1 MSERVLVIKLS
12 ALGDFVQATGPMK
25 AIRAAH
31 PDAHITL
38 LTTKPYAAMAEA
50 TGWFDAVWSD
60 GRPDWTDLS
69 AVWRLLSRLRGGRF
83 DRVYDLQ
90 TQKRSIR
97 YFQLLWPHRPLWSGN
112 APGAAF
118 LYAGPERDR
127 LHVQDSHR
135 NQLAIAGIETVG
147 PPDVSWLTGDAAKFD
162 LPRPYALL
170 APGGAPHRPAKR
182 WPADRFGALAA
193 SLLGQ
198 GVTPA
203 VLGHGAEEQALADVI
218 LAAAPGAVSLVGR
231 TALGDIAD
239 LARGAAL
246 AVGNDTG
253 PMHVVVAAGCPSVVL
268 FSRDSDPALSAPR
281 PIRDDQPVTIL
292 REMDLGDLAVEPVLE
307 AVEAVRGDFT
317 PQAEELSRPSR
328 RPPEGR

>member
-1 MSERVLVIKLS
+1 MSERILVIKLS

-25 AIRAAH
+25 AIRKAH

-38 LTTKPYAAMAEA
+38 LTTRPYAAMGEA

-60 GRPDWTDLS
+60 GRPDWTNLP
-69 AVWRLLSRLRGGRF
+69 AVWRLLARLRGARF

-90 TQKRSIR
+90 TQKRSVR
-97 YFQLLWPHRPLWSGN
+97 YFQLLWPHRPPWSGN

-118 LYAGPERDR
+118 RYAGPERDR
-127 LHVQDSHR
+127 LHVQDSQR
-135 NQLAIAGIETVG
+135 NQLAVASIHEVG
-147 PPDVSWLTGDAAKFD
+147 PPDVSWLTGDAATFN

-198 GVTPA
+198 GITPA
-203 VLGHGAEEQALADVI
+203 VLGHGAEEQALAETI

-231 TALGDIAD
+231 TALGDIAE
-239 LARGAAL
+239 LARGATL

-281 PIRDDQPVTIL
+281 PIRPDQPVTIL
-292 REMDLGDLAVEPVLE
+292 REMDLADLAVEPVLA
-307 AVEAVRGDFT
+307 AVEAVRS
-317 PQAEELSRPSR
+317 Q
-328 RPPEGR
+328 